1 MTEARERERKRA
13 ARRVARRRAGT
24 VYVSSLR
31 RRATTTYLNAAT
43 RAATIANRALTRD
56 PLDTV
61 VRC

>member
-1 MTEARERERKRA
+1 MTEARERERERA
-13 ARRVARRRAGT
+13 ARRVARHRAGT

>member
-1 MTEARERERKRA
+1 MTEARERERGELRLRLA
-13 ARRVARRRAGT
+13 NRRRRGR
-24 VYVSSLR
+24 YVSSLR
-31 RRATTTYLNAAT
+31 RRATTAYLRAAT